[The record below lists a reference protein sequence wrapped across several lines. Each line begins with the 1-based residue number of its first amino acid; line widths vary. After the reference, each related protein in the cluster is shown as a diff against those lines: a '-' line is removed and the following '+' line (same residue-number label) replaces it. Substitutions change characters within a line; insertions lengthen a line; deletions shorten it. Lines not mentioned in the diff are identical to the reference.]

1 MHIRPSDETQTQGEQ
16 ASGKVETKE
25 TAVQPDKPELK
36 HSVVWKCKDKAC
48 KAWVR
53 EEFAESEY
61 PPCPLCKGPTIRSFK
76 FLPDMPKKKTRKP
89 KAGGSKK

>member
-16 ASGKVETKE
+16 GNAVQESKE
-25 TAVQPDKPELK
+25 AVQPKPELK
-36 HSVVWKCKDKAC
+36 HTVVWRCKDSAC

-61 PPCPLCKGPTIRSFK
+61 PPCPLCKGPTIRTFK